1 MRVLVIEDEAPAR
14 EWLALAIRRVEPAAT
29 VAGTAG
35 SVAEA
40 LDWLAQH
47 PTPDLVLADIQLGDG
62 LSLEIFDRAPPG
74 CPVIFCTAY
83 DEFAIAAMQ
92 RDAIDYLLKPVR
104 EADLAR
110 ALAKRRRLEAH
121 FTERVTRLARE
132 LGGAAAGGGARRRL
146 LVRRR
151 DAFVA
156 LGLDEVAYFVVD
168 DKLVD
173 VVTRDARRFA
183 VERTLADLE
192 TELTAA
198 GFFRVNRQYLVHA
211 AAVASFRPFVKGKL
225 VVELTPA
232 AGDEVVVSQENAA
245 RFRAW
250 LGG

>member
-1 MRVLVIEDEAPAR
+1 MRVFVIEDEAPAR
-14 EWLALAIRRVEPAAT
+14 EWLERAIVRVEPSATIAGSAA
-29 VAGTAG
+29 

-40 LDWLAQH
+40 LAWLAAH

-83 DEFAIAAMQ
+83 DEFAIEAMQ
-92 RDAIDYLLKPVR
+92 RDAIDYLLKPLR
-104 EADLAR
+104 EPDLAR

-121 FTERVTRLARE
+121 FAERVARLSRR
-132 LGGAAAGGGARRRL
+132 LGAQRRRL

-151 DAFVA
+151 DAFIA

-183 VERTLADLE
+183 IDRTLGDLE
-192 TELTAA
+192 AELD
-198 GFFRVNRQYLVHA
+198 GPDFFRLNRQYLVHA
-211 AAVASFRPFVKGKL
+211 GAVASFRPFVKGKL
-225 VVELTPA
+225 VVELAPA
-232 AGDEVVVSQENAA
+232 AQGEVIVSQENAA

>member
-1 MRVLVIEDEAPAR
+1 MRVLLIEDETPAR
-14 EWLALAIRRVEPAAT
+14 AWLEQAVRRVEP
-29 VAGTAG
+29 TAEVVGALG
-35 SVAEA
+35 SVAETLA
-40 LDWLAQH
+40 WLARH
-47 PTPDLVLADIQLGDG
+47 PPPDLVLADIQLGDG

-83 DEFAIAAMQ
+83 DEYAIAAMQ

-110 ALAKRRRLEAH
+110 ALAKHRRLEAH
-121 FTERVTRLARE
+121 FAERVQRVARQ
-132 LGGAAAGGGARRRL
+132 LAGGRRRL

-151 DAFVA
+151 DGFAA

-173 VVTRDARRFA
+173 VVTHDARRFG
-183 VERTLADLE
+183 VDRTLGVLE
-192 TELTAA
+192 AELDGAE
-198 GFFRVNRQYLVHA
+198 FFRVNRQYLVHA
-211 AAVASFRPFVKGKL
+211 AAVIGFRPFVKGKL
-225 VVELTPA
+225 LVDLAPVPA
-232 AGDEVVVSQENAA
+232 AEVVVSQENAA